1 MKTVSLTIVLCL
13 VCAVVAAGQE
23 GSKKLMFEGTKA
35 GELPKGWKI
44 EKTGKGTGGD
54 WKIVEDKDAEGG
66 LALAQTKADKKALFN
81 ICVNEGTSYKDID
94 LTVRFKAIAGE
105 TDQGGGPVW
114 RFQDGNNYYVA
125 RMNPLEDNFRL
136 YKVVAGKRIELASAD
151 IEAKTGIWH
160 TIRIVHKGD
169 HIECY
174 LNGKKHLDFTDAT
187 FKDAGKVGVW
197 SKADAQTYFANLQIT
212 AKKE

>member
-1 MKTVSLTIVLCL
+1 MKIFSLVIVLCL
-13 VCAVVAAGQE
+13 VCAAAAPGQDE
-23 GSKKLMFEGTKA
+23 GKKFTFEGAKA
-35 GELPKGWKI
+35 GTLPKGWKT

-54 WKIVEDKDAEGG
+54 WKIVEDKDADGG

-81 ICVNEGTSYKDID
+81 ICVNQGTTYKDID
-94 LTVRFKAIAGE
+94 LTVKFKAIAGE

-114 RFQDGNNYYVA
+114 RFQDANNYYVA
-125 RMNPLEDNFRL
+125 RMNPLEDNFRF

-151 IEAKTGIWH
+151 VEAKAGIWH

-174 LNGKKHLDFTDAT
+174 LNGKKHVDFKDAT
-187 FKDAGKVGVW
+187 FQDAGKIGVW
-197 SKADAQTYFANLQIT
+197 SKADAQTRFAGLIV
-212 AKKE
+212 KGK

>member
-1 MKTVSLTIVLCL
+1 MKIFSLVTVVSF
-13 VCAVVAAGQE
+13 VCAAVAAGQD
-23 GSKKLMFEGTKA
+23 GGKKITFA
-35 GELPKGWKI
+35 GAKVGEIPKGWKI

-66 LALAQTKADKKALFN
+66 FALAQTKADKKALFN
-81 ICVNEGTSYKDID
+81 ICVNQDTTFKNID
-94 LTVRFKAIAGE
+94 LTVKFKAIAGA

-174 LNGKKHLDFTDAT
+174 LNGKKHLDFKDAT
-187 FKDAGKVGVW
+187 FQDAGKVGVW

-212 AKKE
+212 AKRE